1 MIVIMKD
8 KITKG
13 KKTKQSHNKILKK
26 KNCLCALRLEI
37 IFIFLYFSGFSKINI
52 LFICRYM

>member
-13 KKTKQSHNKILKK
+13 RKTKQSHNKILKK
-26 KNCLCALRLEI
+26 KIVSVR
-37 IFIFLYFSGFSKINI
+37 
-52 LFICRYM
+52 